1 LDHRETAQVL
11 PPHDRAPHDAWV
23 VTRHTTDPA
32 GFAQDESLF
41 ALSNGALGVRGGLE
55 EGDSPS
61 QGCFLAGAWER
72 TPIEYHERFPGFAA
86 HTDTRI
92 PVADGTRIHLR
103 LGDTPVR
110 LGEGEWL
117 HFERALDLRNGCYRR
132 QLRWRSPEGAT
143 LLIEAERIVSLDRP
157 ALLAIRYRVHSVD
170 YAGPVTLESS
180 ISTARNATEQGD
192 DPRIGTRIDG
202 GLSTIDAM
210 ACELQAHVL
219 QRTAHSDIRVACM
232 QQHAVVD
239 DSLRFRLANLAPHGV
254 MQVFEGELS
263 PGQSVCLD
271 KYVAYAWSQPGGHDT
286 DAELIA
292 HAAHELAQADRIGH
306 GELLAHQACVLAQLW
321 QNADLSI
328 EGDDATEQ
336 ALRFNLFHV
345 FQSSSRD
352 GQGSTAAKG
361 LTGEGYEG
369 HYFWDAEVF
378 MLPAMVTLAPHVAR
392 SMLMYRHGT
401 LERARAHARE
411 LNHARG
417 ALYAWR
423 TISGDECSA
432 YFPSGSAQYH
442 INAAV
447 AWAIRHYVDATGDE
461 AFLRDAGAEMLFET
475 ARIWLDI
482 GHFNPRRAGAFCI
495 HGVTG
500 PDEYTALVDN
510 NHYTN
515 RMAQRHLRDAAAVAH
530 WLADDAPDAYAEL
543 SRRIGLEPFEI
554 MQWQRAAEL
563 MYLAED
569 AELGI
574 FPQDDTFL
582 DKPRMPAR
590 NSGEGKRPLLLELH
604 PLTIYR
610 HQVCKQADTV
620 LALMLAGD
628 DVPLAAK
635 RRNFDYYEGV
645 TVHDST
651 LSASTFGVIAAE
663 VGETAKAWR
672 YFQDSLRV
680 DLDDLHGNAAHGL
693 HMAAMAGSWLSLAW
707 GYGGMR
713 VVDGELHLHP
723 QLPHAWRSYRFG
735 IAWRGAHLRVD
746 VDTNGVRYTV
756 ARGDAVAFRHAGESI
771 VLRHGESRVL
781 AHGERSR
788 NATLQAVIFDLDG
801 VIADTAVVHRAAW
814 ERLANEI
821 GAPFDEHIA
830 ERMKGVDR
838 RGSLEILL
846 EQSTHAYSEH
856 EKRALEDRKNAYY
869 IEQIERFGP
878 EQLLPGARK
887 AVESVRAAGLWVGLA
902 SASRNAPL
910 LLERLGIHAL
920 FDHVVDASRITH
932 SKPHPEIFLSAAT
945 GLGVAP
951 EHCLGVE
958 DAAAGVDSILAAGMR
973 AVGVGDTTFL
983 SRAEDILPGIDAFDI
998 RRYLNTRP
1006 ADEERSAADV
1016 PNHCSGPI

>member
-1 LDHRETAQVL
+1 MEHQEAAQAMPSQGRAWPDPWVVAR
-11 PPHDRAPHDAWV
+11 HQADRAC
-23 VTRHTTDPA
+23 
-32 GFAQDESLF
+32 FAQDESLF

-55 EGDSPS
+55 EDDSPS

-86 HTDTRI
+86 STDTRI

-110 LGEGEWL
+110 LSEGDWQ
-117 HFERALDLRNGCYRR
+117 HFERTLDMRTGQYRR

-143 LLIEAERIVSLDRP
+143 LLIEAQRVVCLDRP
-157 ALLAIRYRVHSVD
+157 ALLAIRYRVSSVD
-170 YAGPVTLESS
+170 YAGPVTLESC

-192 DPRIGTRIDG
+192 DPRIGVRVDG
-202 GLSTIDAM
+202 GLSTVDAS
-210 ACELQAHVL
+210 ATETTSHVL
-219 QRTAHSDIRVACM
+219 QQTAHSGIRVACM
-232 QQHAVVD
+232 QQHAIVD
-239 DSLRFRLANLAPHGV
+239 DSLQFRLANLAPHGV
-254 MQVFEGELS
+254 MQVYEGELV
-263 PGQSVCLD
+263 PGTSVTLE
-271 KYVAYAWSQPGGHDT
+271 KYVAYAWTQPHGSDS
-286 DAELIA
+286 DAELLA
-292 HAAHELAQADRIGH
+292 HASSELAQALSLGYGH
-306 GELLAHQACVLAQLW
+306 WLTRQAASLAQLW
-321 QNADLSI
+321 QNADLAI
-328 EGDDATEQ
+328 EGDPATEQ

-352 GQGSTAAKG
+352 GRSSTAAKG

-369 HYFWDAEVF
+369 HYFWDAEAF
-378 MLPAMVTLAPHVAR
+378 MLPAMVAVAPHLAR
-392 SMLMYRHGT
+392 SMLMYRHAT
-401 LERARAHARE
+401 LDRARQHARE
-411 LNHARG
+411 MNHARG

-447 AWAIRHYVDATGDE
+447 AWAIRHYVDATGDD
-461 AFLRDAGAEMLFET
+461 AFLRDAGAEMLIET

-482 GHFNPRRAGAFCI
+482 GHFNARRGGAFCI
-495 HGVTG
+495 HDVTG

-530 WLADDAPDAYAEL
+530 WLAETAPDAYAEL
-543 SRRIGLEPFEI
+543 ARRLGLELFEI

-590 NSGEGKRPLLLELH
+590 ASGEGKRPLLLELH

-610 HQVCKQADTV
+610 HQVCKQADTLLSLV
-620 LALMLAGD
+620 LAGD
-628 DVPLAAK
+628 DVTLAAK

-651 LSASTFGVIAAE
+651 LSASTFGVLAAE
-663 VGETAKAWR
+663 VGETDKAWR
-672 YFQDSLRV
+672 YFQDTLRV

-693 HMAAMAGSWLSLAW
+693 HMAAMAGSWLSLTW

-713 VVDGELHLHP
+713 VIDGELTLHP
-723 QLPHAWRSYRFG
+723 QLPEAWHRYRFG
-735 IAWRGAHLRVD
+735 VAWKQAHLRVE
-746 VDTNGVRYTV
+746 VDSVGVRYTLT
-756 ARGDAVAFRHAGESI
+756 RGDSLRFRHADETIG
-771 VLRHGESRVL
+771 LRLGQSLSLPHRARV
-781 AHGERSR
+781 
-788 NATLQAVIFDLDG
+788 ATPALKAVIFDLDG

-814 ERLANEI
+814 EKLAREI
-821 GAPFDEHIA
+821 GAAFDEHIA

-846 EQSTHAYSEH
+846 ESAPRAYSEQ
-856 EKRALEDRKNAYY
+856 EKRELEDRKNGYY
-869 IEQIERFGP
+869 VEQIERFGP
-878 EQLLPGARK
+878 AQLLQGARA
-887 AVESVRAAGLWVGLA
+887 AVESVRAAGLGVGLA

-910 LLERLGIHAL
+910 LLERLGIAAL
-920 FDHVVDASRITH
+920 FDYVVDAARITH
-932 SKPHPEIFLSAAT
+932 SKPHPEIFLAAAS
-945 GLGVAP
+945 GLGVAA
-951 EHCLGVE
+951 ENCLGVE

-973 AVGVGDTTFL
+973 AVGVGDPTVL
-983 SRAEDILPGIDAFDI
+983 SRAEDILAGIDDFDI
-998 RRYLNTRP
+998 QRYLNRP
-1006 ADEERSAADV
+1006 ATDLEQSAQAM
-1016 PNHCSGPI
+1016 PNHC

>member
-1 LDHRETAQVL
+1 MDQPETAQVL
-11 PPHDRAPHDAWV
+11 PPFGRALRDAWV
-23 VTRHTTDPA
+23 VTRENADPA

-61 QGCFLAGAWER
+61 QACFLAGAWER

-110 LGEGEWL
+110 LGDGEWL
-117 HFERALDLRNGCYRR
+117 HFERALDLRSGSYRR
-132 QLRWRSPEGAT
+132 QLRWRSPDGAT
-143 LLIEAERIVSLDRP
+143 LLIDAERIVSFDSA
-157 ALLAIRYRVHSVD
+157 ALLAIRYRVQSID
-170 YAGPVTLESS
+170 YSGPITLESC
-180 ISTARNATEQGD
+180 ISTARHATEQGD
-192 DPRIGTRIDG
+192 DPRIGTRVDG
-202 GLSTIDAM
+202 GLASIDA
-210 ACELQAHVL
+210 AAGDLLAHVL
-219 QRTAHSDIRVACM
+219 QRTAHSNIRVACM
-232 QQHAVVD
+232 QQHAIID
-239 DSLRFRLANLAPHGV
+239 DSLGFRLANLAQHGV
-254 MQVFEGELS
+254 MQVFEGELA
-263 PGQSVCLD
+263 PGQSVSFE
-271 KYVAYAWSQPGGHDT
+271 KYVAYAWTQPEDDDT
-286 DAELIA
+286 DA
-292 HAAHELAQADRIGH
+292 Q
-306 GELLAHQACVLAQLW
+306 LLARTTSALSQASTQGYDALLARQTQALAQLW
-321 QNADLSI
+321 HNADLAI
-328 EGDDATEQ
+328 DGDPATEQ

-352 GQGSTAAKG
+352 GQGTTAAKG

-378 MLPAMVTLAPHVAR
+378 MLPAMVALAPDVAR

-447 AWAIRHYVDATGDE
+447 AWAIRHYVDATGDD
-461 AFLRDAGAEMLFET
+461 AFLRDVGAEMLFET

-482 GHFNPRRAGAFCI
+482 GHFNPRRGGAFCI

-530 WLADDAPDAYAEL
+530 WLAGSAPDTYAEL
-543 SRRIGLEPFEI
+543 ARRIGLESFEI

-569 AELGI
+569 AQLGI

-582 DKPRMPAR
+582 DKPRMPAHAD
-590 NSGEGKRPLLLELH
+590 GEGKRPLLLELH

-610 HQVCKQADTV
+610 HQVAKQADAL

-628 DVPLAAK
+628 EVSLAAK

-651 LSASTFGVIAAE
+651 LSASTFGVMGAE
-663 VGETAKAWR
+663 VGETEKAWR

-713 VVDGELHLHP
+713 VVNSELRLRP
-723 QLPHAWRSYRFG
+723 QLPDAWHRYRFG
-735 IAWRGAHLRVD
+735 VAWQQGHLRVE
-746 VDTNGVRYTV
+746 VDRTGVRYTV
-756 ARGDAVAFRHAGESI
+756 TRGDSVRFSHAGEP
-771 VLRHGESRVL
+771 VRLRHGESISMPHRAL
-781 AHGERSR
+781 EQAP
-788 NATLQAVIFDLDG
+788 LQAVIFDLDG

-814 ERLANEI
+814 EQLAHDI

-846 EQSTHAYSEH
+846 ERAPHAYSER
-856 EKRALEDRKNAYY
+856 EKRVLEDRKNDYY
-869 IEQIERFGP
+869 VAQIDCFGP
-878 EQLLPGARK
+878 GQLLSGARH
-887 AVESVRAAGLWVGLA
+887 AVESVRAAGLRTALA

-910 LLERLGIHAL
+910 LLERLGIAEL
-920 FDHVVDASRITH
+920 FDYVVDASRITH
-932 SKPHPEIFLSAAT
+932 SKPHPEIFLTAAS
-945 GLGVAP
+945 GLGVAAQA
-951 EHCLGVE
+951 CLGVE

-973 AVGVGDTTFL
+973 AVGVGDATVL
-983 SRAEDILPGIDAFDI
+983 ARAEDILAGIDAFDI
-998 RRYLNTRP
+998 QRYLNRP
-1006 ADEERSAADV
+1006 PTVPGTAAEAV
-1016 PNHCSGPI
+1016 SNH

>member
-1 LDHRETAQVL
+1 MDQPETAQVL
-11 PPHDRAPHDAWV
+11 PPLGRAVRDPWV
-23 VTRHTTDPA
+23 VTRENADPA

-61 QGCFLAGAWER
+61 QACFLAGAWER
-72 TPIEYHERFPGFAA
+72 TPIDYHERFPGFAA

-110 LGEGEWL
+110 LGQGEWL
-117 HFERALDLRNGCYRR
+117 HFERALDLRSGCYRR

-143 LLIEAERIVSLDRP
+143 LLIDAERIVSLDSA
-157 ALLAIRYRVHSVD
+157 ALLAIRYRVQSID
-170 YAGPVTLESS
+170 YAGPITLESC
-180 ISTARNATEQGD
+180 ISTVRNAAEQGD
-192 DPRIGTRIDG
+192 DPRIGTRVDG
-202 GLSTIDAM
+202 GLASTDA
-210 ACELQAHVL
+210 AAGDLLAHVL
-219 QRTAHSDIRVACM
+219 QRTAHSHIRVACM
-232 QQHAVVD
+232 QQHAIID
-239 DSLRFRLANLAPHGV
+239 QSLGFRLANLAQHGV
-254 MQVFEGELS
+254 MQVFEGELA
-263 PGQSVCLD
+263 PGQSVSFE
-271 KYVAYAWSQPGGHDT
+271 KYVAYAWTQPDGTDT
-286 DAELIA
+286 DAA
-292 HAAHELAQADRIGH
+292 
-306 GELLAHQACVLAQLW
+306 LLARTASALTQASVQGYDALLARQTGALAQLW
-321 QNADLSI
+321 QNADLAI
-328 EGDDATEQ
+328 DGDPATEQ

-352 GQGSTAAKG
+352 GNGTTAAKG

-369 HYFWDAEVF
+369 HYFWDAEAF
-378 MLPAMVTLAPHVAR
+378 MLPAMVALAPEVAR

-447 AWAIRHYVDATGDE
+447 AWAIRHYVDATGDD

-475 ARIWLDI
+475 ARVWLDI
-482 GHFNPRRAGAFCI
+482 GHFNARRGGAFCI

-530 WLADDAPDAYAEL
+530 WLADTAPDTYAEL
-543 SRRIGLEPFEI
+543 VRRIGLESFEI

-582 DKPRMPAR
+582 DKPRMPAHAA
-590 NSGEGKRPLLLELH
+590 GEGKRPLLLDLH

-610 HQVCKQADTV
+610 HQVAKQADAL

-628 DVPLAAK
+628 DVSLAAK

-645 TVHDST
+645 TLHDST
-651 LSASTFGVIAAE
+651 LSASTFSVMGAE
-663 VGETAKAWR
+663 VGETEKAWH

-713 VVDGELHLHP
+713 VVDGELRLCP
-723 QLPHAWRSYRFG
+723 QLPHAWHRYRFG
-735 IAWRGAHLRVD
+735 VAWQQAHLRVE
-746 VDTNGVRYTV
+746 VDRTGVRYTV
-756 ARGDAVAFRHAGESI
+756 TRGDSVRFRHDGELLR
-771 VLRHGESRVL
+771 LRHGESMSMP
-781 AHGERSR
+781 HRSH
-788 NATLQAVIFDLDG
+788 ATESLLQAVIFDLDG

-814 ERLANEI
+814 EQLAHDI

-838 RGSLEILL
+838 RGSLDILL
-846 EQSTHAYSEH
+846 ERAPYAYSER
-856 EKRALEDRKNAYY
+856 EKRVLEDRKNAYY
-869 IEQIERFGP
+869 VAQIDCFGP
-878 EQLLPGARK
+878 AQLLRGARD
-887 AVESVRAAGLWVGLA
+887 AVESVRAAGLRTALA

-910 LLERLGIHAL
+910 LLERLGIAAL
-920 FDHVVDASRITH
+920 FDYVVDASRITH
-932 SKPHPEIFLSAAT
+932 SKPHPEIFLTAAAA
-945 GLGVAP
+945 LGVAP
-951 EHCLGVE
+951 EACLGVE
-958 DAAAGVDSILAAGMR
+958 DAAAGIDSILAAGMR
-973 AVGVGDTTFL
+973 AVGVGRAAAL
-983 SRAEDILPGIDAFDI
+983 ARAEDILPGIEAFDI
-998 RRYLNTRP
+998 QRYLNRP
-1006 ADEERSAADV
+1006 PGVRGTTAEAA
-1016 PNHCSGPI
+1016 PNH

>member
-1 LDHRETAQVL
+1 MDQPETAQVL
-11 PPHDRAPHDAWV
+11 PPFGCALRDAWV
-23 VTRHTTDPA
+23 VTRENADPA

-61 QGCFLAGAWER
+61 QACFLAGAWER

-110 LGEGEWL
+110 LGDGEWL
-117 HFERALDLRNGCYRR
+117 HFERALDLRSGSYRR
-132 QLRWRSPEGAT
+132 QLRWRSPDGAT
-143 LLIEAERIVSLDRP
+143 LLIDAERIVSFDSA
-157 ALLAIRYRVHSVD
+157 ALLAIRYRVQSID
-170 YAGPVTLESS
+170 YSGPITLESC
-180 ISTARNATEQGD
+180 ISTARHATEQGD
-192 DPRIGTRIDG
+192 DPRIGTRVDG
-202 GLSTIDAM
+202 GLASIDA
-210 ACELQAHVL
+210 AAGDLLAHVL
-219 QRTAHSDIRVACM
+219 QRTAHSNIRVACM
-232 QQHAVVD
+232 QQHAIID
-239 DSLRFRLANLAPHGV
+239 DSLGFRLANLAQHGV
-254 MQVFEGELS
+254 MQVFEGELA
-263 PGQSVCLD
+263 PGQSVSFE
-271 KYVAYAWSQPGGHDT
+271 KYVAYAWTQPEGDDT
-286 DAELIA
+286 DA
-292 HAAHELAQADRIGH
+292 Q
-306 GELLAHQACVLAQLW
+306 LLALTTSALSQASTQGYDALLARQTQALAQLW
-321 QNADLSI
+321 HNADLAI
-328 EGDDATEQ
+328 DGDPATEQ

-352 GQGSTAAKG
+352 GQGTTAAKG

-369 HYFWDAEVF
+369 HYFWDAEAF
-378 MLPAMVTLAPHVAR
+378 MLPAMVALAPDVAR

-447 AWAIRHYVDATGDE
+447 AWAIRHYVDATGDD
-461 AFLRDAGAEMLFET
+461 AFLRDVGAEMLFET

-482 GHFNPRRAGAFCI
+482 GHFNPRRGGAFCI

-530 WLADDAPDAYAEL
+530 WLAGSAPDTYAEL
-543 SRRIGLEPFEI
+543 ARRIGLESFEI

-569 AELGI
+569 AQLGI

-582 DKPRMPAR
+582 DKPRMPAHAD
-590 NSGEGKRPLLLELH
+590 GEGKRPLLLELH

-610 HQVCKQADTV
+610 HQVAKQADAL

-628 DVPLAAK
+628 EVSLAAK

-651 LSASTFGVIAAE
+651 LSASTFGVMGAE
-663 VGETAKAWR
+663 VGETEKAWR

-713 VVDGELHLHP
+713 VVNGELRLRP
-723 QLPHAWRSYRFG
+723 QLPDAWHRYRFG
-735 IAWRGAHLRVD
+735 VAWQQGHLRVE
-746 VDTNGVRYTV
+746 VDRTGVRYTV
-756 ARGDAVAFRHAGESI
+756 TRGDSVRFSHAGEP
-771 VLRHGESRVL
+771 VRLRHGESISMPHRAL
-781 AHGERSR
+781 EQAP
-788 NATLQAVIFDLDG
+788 LQAVIFDLDG

-814 ERLANEI
+814 EQLAHDI

-846 EQSTHAYSEH
+846 ERAPHAYSER
-856 EKRALEDRKNAYY
+856 EKRVLEDRKNDYY
-869 IEQIERFGP
+869 VAQIDCFGP
-878 EQLLPGARK
+878 GQLLSGARH
-887 AVESVRAAGLWVGLA
+887 AVESVRAAGLRTALA

-910 LLERLGIHAL
+910 LLERLGIAEL
-920 FDHVVDASRITH
+920 FDYVVDASRITH
-932 SKPHPEIFLSAAT
+932 SKPHPEIFLTAAS
-945 GLGVAP
+945 GLGVAAQA
-951 EHCLGVE
+951 CLGVE

-973 AVGVGDTTFL
+973 AVGVGDATVL
-983 SRAEDILPGIDAFDI
+983 ARAEDILAGIDAFDI
-998 RRYLNTRP
+998 QRYLNRP
-1006 ADEERSAADV
+1006 PTVPGTAAEAV
-1016 PNHCSGPI
+1016 SNH

>member
-1 LDHRETAQVL
+1 MDHRETAQAL
-11 PPHDRAPHDAWV
+11 PPSDRARHDPWV
-23 VTRHTTDPA
+23 VTSRRVDPA
-32 GFAQDESLF
+32 CFAQDESLF

-55 EGDSPS
+55 EDDSPS

-92 PVADGTRIHLR
+92 PVADATRIHLR

-110 LGEGEWL
+110 LGEGEWQY
-117 HFERALDLRNGCYRR
+117 FERALDLRSGCYRR
-132 QLRWRSPEGAT
+132 QLGWRSPEGAT

-157 ALLAIRYRVHSVD
+157 ALLAIRFRVHSID
-170 YAGPVTLESS
+170 YTGPVTLESS

-192 DPRIGTRIDG
+192 DPRIGTRVDG
-202 GLSTIDAM
+202 GLATIDA
-210 ACELQAHVL
+210 AAGESTSHVL
-219 QRTAHSDIRVACM
+219 QCTAHSDIRVACM
-232 QQHAVVD
+232 QQHAVVN

-254 MQVFEGELS
+254 MQVFEGKLS
-263 PGQSVCLD
+263 PGRSVVLE
-271 KYVAYAWSQPGGHDT
+271 KYVAYAWTQPGGTDT
-286 DAELIA
+286 DAELLA
-292 HAAHELAQADRIGH
+292 RTAHELANAHALGH
-306 GELLAHQACVLAQLW
+306 GALLTRQTSMLAQLW
-321 QNADLSI
+321 QNADLAI
-328 EGDDATEQ
+328 DGDDATEQ

-352 GQGSTAAKG
+352 GLGSTAAKG

-378 MLPAMVTLAPHVAR
+378 MLPAMVAVAPHVAR

-447 AWAIRHYVDATGDE
+447 AWAIRHYVDGTGDE

-475 ARIWLDI
+475 ARVWLDI
-482 GHFNPRRAGAFCI
+482 GHFNPRRDGAFCI

-530 WLADDAPDAYAEL
+530 WLQDTAPALYAEL

-554 MQWQRAAEL
+554 MQWQRAAEQ

-569 AELGI
+569 AQLRI

-590 NSGEGKRPLLLELH
+590 STGEGKRPLLLELH

-610 HQVCKQADTV
+610 HQVCKQADAM

-628 DVPLAAK
+628 GVPVAAK

-651 LSASTFGVIAAE
+651 LSASTFSVMAAE
-663 VGETAKAWR
+663 VGAMEKAWH
-672 YFQDSLRV
+672 YFQDTLRV

-713 VVDGELHLHP
+713 VVDGELSLHP
-723 QLPHAWRSYRFG
+723 QLPGAWRSYRFG
-735 IAWRGAHLRVD
+735 ISWRGAHLRVD
-746 VDTNGVRYTV
+746 VDANGVRYTV
-756 ARGDAVAFRHAGESI
+756 TRGDQVTFRHAGEA
-771 VLRHGESRVL
+771 LRVRNGEPVSRTHRHQVMK
-781 AHGERSR
+781 AP
-788 NATLQAVIFDLDG
+788 LQAVIFDLDG

-814 ERLANEI
+814 ERLAREI
-821 GAPFDEHIA
+821 GAPFDEDIA
-830 ERMKGVDR
+830 ARMKGVDR
-838 RGSLEILL
+838 RGSLDILL
-846 EQSTHAYSEH
+846 ERAPRAYGEQ
-856 EKRALEDRKNAYY
+856 EKCELEARKNGYY
-869 IEQIERFGP
+869 VERIESFGP
-878 EQLLPGARK
+878 DQLLPGARD
-887 AVESVRAAGLWVGLA
+887 AVESVRAAGLRIGLA

-910 LLERLGIHAL
+910 LLERLGIAPL
-920 FDHVVDASRITH
+920 FDYIVDAARIER
-932 SKPHPEIFLSAAT
+932 SKPDPEIFLAAAA
-945 GLGVAP
+945 GLGVPP
-951 EHCLGVE
+951 EACLGVE
-958 DAAAGVDSILAAGMR
+958 DAAAGVDSIHAAGMVAIGMGR
-973 AVGVGDTTFL
+973 
-983 SRAEDILPGIDAFDI
+983 REDLGEADIVLPGLIALRIADFVDNKNGATARVADATNI
-998 RRYLNTRP
+998 N
-1006 ADEERSAADV
+1006 A
-1016 PNHCSGPI
+1016 

>member
-1 LDHRETAQVL
+1 MDHRETAQVL
-11 PPHDRAPHDAWV
+11 SPSGRACRDPWV
-23 VTRHTTDPA
+23 VASHHADPA
-32 GFAQDESLF
+32 CFAQDESLF

-55 EGDSPS
+55 EDNSPS

-117 HFERALDLRNGCYRR
+117 QFERALDLRSGCYRR
-132 QLRWRSPEGAT
+132 QLRWRSPEGPT
-143 LLIEAERIVSLDRP
+143 LLIDAERIVSLDRP
-157 ALLAIRYRVHSVD
+157 ALLAIRYRVQSVD
-170 YAGPVTLESS
+170 YTGPVTLESS

-192 DPRIGTRIDG
+192 DPRIGTRVDG
-202 GLSTIDAM
+202 GLATIDA
-210 ACELQAHVL
+210 AADETFAHVL

-232 QQHAVVD
+232 QQHAIID

-263 PGQSVCLD
+263 PGQSVTLE
-271 KYVAYAWSQPGGHDT
+271 KYVAYTWTPPGGSDT
-286 DAELIA
+286 DAELLSAATGELAGA
-292 HAAHELAQADRIGH
+292 HALGH
-306 GELLAHQACVLAQLW
+306 GELLARQSSMLAQLW
-321 QNADLSI
+321 HNADLAI
-328 EGDDATEQ
+328 DGDDATEQ

-352 GQGSTAAKG
+352 GLGSTAAKG

-378 MLPAMVTLAPHVAR
+378 MLPAMVAVAPHVAR

-447 AWAIRHYVDATGDE
+447 AWAIRHYVDGTGDE

-475 ARIWLDI
+475 ARVWLDI
-482 GHFNPRRAGAFCI
+482 GHFNPRRGGAFCI
-495 HGVTG
+495 HDVTG

-515 RMAQRHLRDAAAVAH
+515 RMAQRHLRDAATVAQ
-530 WLADDAPDAYAEL
+530 WLQATAPEAYAEL
-543 SRRIGLEPFEI
+543 ARRIGLESFEI

-569 AELGI
+569 ERLGV

-590 NSGEGKRPLLLELH
+590 NGGEGKRPLLLELH

-610 HQVCKQADTV
+610 HQVCKQADT
-620 LALMLAGD
+620 LLSLMLAGD
-628 DVPLAAK
+628 DVSLAAK

-651 LSASTFGVIAAE
+651 LSASTFGVLAAE
-663 VGETAKAWR
+663 VGAHDKAWA
-672 YFQDSLRV
+672 YFQDTLRV

-713 VVDGELHLHP
+713 VIDGELHLRP

-735 IAWRGAHLRVD
+735 ISWRGAHLRVD
-746 VDTNGVRYTV
+746 VDAHNVRYTLT
-756 ARGDAVAFRHAGESI
+756 RGDDIAFHHAGKLTH
-771 VLRHGESRVL
+771 LRGGEPVSMPQRQL
-781 AHGERSR
+781 AP
-788 NATLQAVIFDLDG
+788 TLPLQAVIFDLDG

-814 ERLANEI
+814 EQLAAEI
-821 GAPFDEHIA
+821 DAPFDEGIA
-830 ERMKGVDR
+830 ARMKGVDR

-846 EQSTHAYSEH
+846 ERAPRSFLEH
-856 EKRALEDRKNAYY
+856 EKRALEERKNAYY
-869 IEQIERFGP
+869 VERIGQFGP
-878 EQLLPGARK
+878 EQLLPGARE
-887 AVESVRAAGLWVGLA
+887 AVEAVRRAGLRVGLA

-910 LLERLGIHAL
+910 LLERMGIAPL
-920 FDHVVDASRITH
+920 FDVIVDAARIAR
-932 SKPHPEIFLSAAT
+932 SKPDPEIFLAAAAA
-945 GLGVAP
+945 LGVPP
-951 EHCLGVE
+951 EACLGVE
-958 DAAAGVDSILAAGMR
+958 DAAAGISSIHAAGMVAIGIGQR
-973 AVGVGDTTFL
+973 
-983 SRAEDILPGIDAFDI
+983 EDLGEADIVLPGLIAF
-998 RRYLNTRP
+998 RM
-1006 ADEERSAADV
+1006 ADYVDNKNGATATIAEATNINA
-1016 PNHCSGPI
+1016 